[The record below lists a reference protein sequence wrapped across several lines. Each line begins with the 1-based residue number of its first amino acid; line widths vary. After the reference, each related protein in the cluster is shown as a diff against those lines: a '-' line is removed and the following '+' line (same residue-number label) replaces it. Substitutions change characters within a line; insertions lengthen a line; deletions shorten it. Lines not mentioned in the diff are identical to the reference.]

1 MPPQSEPFLNELY
14 ASVLRQLPAAVIIAA
29 PDGRIILANEQVR
42 YILRE
47 DKNPPESIESYRQ
60 RLRGFHADGK
70 PYGPADWPIARTI
83 ATGELIEDEDI
94 SVIRG
99 DETFGVIRVSAAPVR
114 DAEGTLIAAVV
125 TFHDITDEKREH
137 DALTFLGDAS
147 AIVAEALEYERTLQR
162 IARLAIPRFADFVFI
177 HLLDRDGKVTRQEVA
192 AADRE
197 REDQIRAAWD
207 DFPLFSAPLE
217 RVIETGESTLLSAL
231 PEDIWND
238 IGDPQH
244 RESLVQFGIRSA
256 IAVPIRGTGKPYG
269 TMTFV
274 LTETKRS
281 YDAFDLLI
289 AEELARRA
297 GAAIERSRLFEA
309 ERAQR
314 LVAERS
320 THRVEYLQRL
330 TSVLAQAVTTDE
342 AVAAATADLRA
353 VLHATVVVIG
363 LVTDDGQQI
372 RVAGSAGLSPD
383 IQERYRYI
391 PLDAGIPL
399 TEAVLTRKPV
409 FIGTRAEAETRS
421 PFVRDARP
429 DSKAWAAV
437 PLSVREKII
446 GALGLSFPEE
456 HPFDAEEVSFIA
468 SAAAQCA
475 LALERSILFESERH
489 AREEAEHAS
498 RAKDEFLAILSH
510 ELRTPLT
517 SVLGWA
523 DLLRM
528 THENDSVLV
537 EQLTAL
543 RKAALMQARLID
555 DLLDVSRIVTGKLRI
570 TRRSVELSECVCA
583 TVEAQ
588 RLNAE
593 ARGIALACE
602 PAGKPIMLNVD
613 ADRIQQV
620 VGNLVANALKF
631 TQRGEQ
637 VRVSVTAEADRA
649 VIVVRDG
656 GDGIS
661 PDFLP
666 HVFDRFRQASV
677 GDSRNY
683 SGLGLGLSI
692 VQHLVQLHGGSVKA
706 ESDGLGKGATFTVTL
721 PLI

>member
-1 MPPQSEPFLNELY
+1 MERLSGPLLSGLF
-14 ASVLRQLPAAVIIAA
+14 ASVLRQLPAAVIIAE
-29 PDGRIILANEQVR
+29 PDGHVVLANEQVQF
-42 YILRE
+42 ILRQP
-47 DKNPPESIESYRQ
+47 DDPPEDIRTYRS
-60 RLRGFHADGK
+60 RLRGFHPDGRAYADRE
-70 PYGPADWPIARTI
+70 WPLARTI
-83 ATGELIEDEDI
+83 ATGELVEDEDI
-94 SVIRG
+94 AVIRG
-99 DETFGVIRVSAAPVR
+99 DGTFGVIRVSSAPVR
-114 DAEGTLIAAVV
+114 DAEGTLVAAVV
-125 TFHDITDEKREH
+125 TFYDFTDEKREH
-137 DALTFLGDAS
+137 DALTFIADAS
-147 AIVAEALEYERTLQR
+147 AIVAEALDYDRTLQR
-162 IARLAIPRFADFVFI
+162 IARLAIPKFADVVFI
-177 HLLDRDGKVTRQEVA
+177 HLLDRDGKIARQEVA
-192 AADRE
+192 AGDRE
-197 REDQIRAAWD
+197 REEEIRAAWGR
-207 DFPLFSAPLE
+207 FPTFSEPLL
-217 RVIETGESTLLSAL
+217 RVIETGESAMSSVVPADAWNEIVD
-231 PEDIWND
+231 PE
-238 IGDPQH
+238 H
-244 RESLVQFGIRSA
+244 REALTQFGIRSA
-256 IAVPIRGTGKPYG
+256 MTVPIRGTGKPYG

-274 LTETKRS
+274 LTSTTRA
-281 YDAFDLLI
+281 YDAFDLLV

-330 TSVLAQAVTTDE
+330 TSMLAQAVTIEE
-342 AVAAATADLRA
+342 AVAAVTADLRA

-363 LVTDDGQQI
+363 LVTEDGQQI
-372 RVAGSAGLSPD
+372 RVAGSAGLASD
-383 IQERYRYI
+383 VEDRYRYV
-391 PLDAGIPL
+391 PLNAGIPL
-399 TEAVLTRKPV
+399 TEAVVTRAPI
-409 FIGTRAEAETRS
+409 FIGTREEAEKRS
-421 PFVRDARP
+421 PFIRDARP
-429 DSKAWAAV
+429 DSRAWASI
-437 PLSVREKII
+437 PLETHGRVI

-456 HPFDAEEVSFIA
+456 HPFDAEEQSFIA

-489 AREEAEHAS
+489 LREEAEHAS

-528 THENDSVLV
+528 THDDDPVLV

-570 TRRSVELSECVCA
+570 TRRSVELNECVCTTA
-583 TVEAQ
+583 EAQ

-593 ARGIALACE
+593 ARGVDLICDTQPE
-602 PAGKPIMLNVD
+602 PIMMNVD

-631 TQRGEQ
+631 TPRGGE
-637 VRVSVTAEADRA
+637 VRVSVRSQDDRA
-649 VIVVRDG
+649 TIVVRDS

-661 PDFLP
+661 PEFLP

-677 GDSRNY
+677 GDSRSY

-721 PLI
+721 PLT